1 MVVFDDGIVNV
12 IGDIG
17 SIFQFYM
24 YIFFLSIVGRMTW
37 VGQFLI
43 LKNFNNVTEMELVKE
58 VFILQQ
64 LIREGDGV
72 FAFIGFGFR
81 K

>member
-1 MVVFDDGIVNV
+1 
-12 IGDIG
+12 
-17 SIFQFYM
+17 
-24 YIFFLSIVGRMTW
+24 MTW